1 MIAIL
6 RQYALVLWA
15 IVSRP
20 WTLLMLGLGL
30 LYIGPFL
37 TAWMVGRAVP
47 DGAMTAVPVVERPS
61 ASGGFGVA
69 ELGAMARDGRLG
81 SFTDLDTQAVERQEA
96 WDLVMPNGQSGFQLT
111 TTANARPGT
120 WPLFDQLPAL
130 EKLWMSPPDMLSDEG
145 WERIGEHASLEVLS
159 LPNVSSPDPQTLV
172 RFPALARA
180 ALERLPKLRQ
190 LDLRGTGGSLELLL
204 PPVPNLEVLAIGSG
218 RLEENLRTLADGSPR
233 LRVLAIQTWPD
244 FRFTPGMIE
253 SLKRMPNLRRV
264 SVEGAT
270 RADDEPAMKRQV
282 AELERALPG
291 VAVHPGTYRSS
302 RVWAAFWATVLGA
315 YLPFV
320 FWFQSSLLLATSLGW
335 MLPRRLAPHLFW
347 AMAVS
352 AACGGIIVALLL
364 SVGVAWV
371 PALTIALFATMLL
384 AGGAFGD
391 IEGIPRRIS
400 SAVLRV
406 ELIGSL
412 AAAAVALLIPW
423 VIDRWLSGATPAFAA
438 VLLGAVIATVA
449 WKLARQA
456 RLSQILAG
464 LQLAAPPGLVIDGSQ
479 GASPMQNAGRFSGW
493 QWRLAEWGVDR
504 QIDRPVPAP
513 YAEMLR
519 RPQWRGQS
527 LLTIAVTAVAMGSM
541 LAFIPM
547 IIARGTG
554 QRPPSLAQFL
564 PGLMAACV
572 WQACV
577 MALTQAIVMWG
588 QRRGSL
594 VIDFLRPVSRAG
606 YWRGL
611 QQAIARDLV
620 LPALL
625 GIVCLGM
632 AVGLSKNVDGWAWG
646 VAAALLVGV
655 FAMIHAMTLL
665 LAVTRWP
672 LVVGTLLIVLLV
684 AAGIGIVIAL
694 SHVLSVS
701 KPADLRT
708 ALGVA
713 GAVLAV
719 GLGIRTGVLWRLEAR
734 EIG

>member
-1 MIAIL
+1 MVAIL

-20 WTLLMLGLGL
+20 WMLLMLGMGL
-30 LYIGPFL
+30 LYVGPFL
-37 TAWMVGRAVP
+37 GAWLGGRAFP
-47 DGAMTAVPVVERPS
+47 DGVMTAVPVVETPS
-61 ASGGFGVA
+61 FFGPE
-69 ELGAMARDGRLG
+69 ELDKIALAGRLESVTEFQTAPRHSEEQYLVLSDG
-81 SFTDLDTQAVERQEA
+81 QIGWLGNGGRVGGWHILDQ
-96 WDLVMPNGQSGFQLT
+96 F
-111 TTANARPGT
+111 
-120 WPLFDQLPAL
+120 PAL
-130 EKLWMSPPDMLSDEG
+130 EKLWMSPPDMLSEEG
-145 WERIGEHASLEVLS
+145 WQRIGDHTALEVLS
-159 LPNVSSPDPQTLV
+159 LPNVSSTNAVTLEG
-172 RFPALARA
+172 FPALARA
-180 ALERLPKLRQ
+180 ALERLPRLRE
-190 LDLRGTGGSLELLL
+190 LDLRGTGGSFELLL
-204 PPVPNLEVLAIGSG
+204 PPLPQIEVLAIGWG

-233 LRVLAIQTWPD
+233 LRVLAIQTWFD
-244 FRFTPGMIE
+244 IGFTPGMIE
-253 SLKRMPNLRRV
+253 SLRRMPNLRRV
-264 SVEGAT
+264 YVAGAYQ
-270 RADDEPAMKRQV
+270 AEDEPAMQRQV
-282 AELERALPG
+282 NELRRALPG

-320 FWFQSSLLLATSLGW
+320 FWFQSSLLLATALGW

-347 AMAVS
+347 SMAVS
-352 AACGGIIVALLL
+352 AACGSIIVALLV

-391 IEGIPRRIS
+391 IEGIAGKIS

-412 AAAAVALLIPW
+412 LFAATALLTPW
-423 VIDRWLSGATPAFAA
+423 VIDRWLSGATPVFAGG
-438 VLLGAVIATVA
+438 LLGAVIATVA

-464 LQLAAPPGLVIDGSQ
+464 LQLAAPPGLVIDGLQ
-479 GASPMQNAGRFSGW
+479 GAPPRQNSGRFSGW
-493 QWRLAEWGVDR
+493 QWRLSEWGVDR
-504 QIDRPVPAP
+504 QIDKPVPAP

-527 LLTIAVTAVAMGSM
+527 LLTIVVTAVAMGGM

-554 QRPPSLAQFL
+554 QRPPSLSQFL
-564 PGLMAACV
+564 PAVMVVGA

-577 MALTQAIVMWG
+577 MALAQAIVMWG

-594 VIDFLRPVSRAG
+594 VLDFLRPVSRAG
-606 YWRGL
+606 YWQGL
-611 QQAIARDLV
+611 QQAIARDLI

-625 GIVCLGM
+625 GVVCLGM
-632 AVGLSKNVDGWAWG
+632 AVRLSTNGDGWAWG
-646 VAAALLVGV
+646 VAATLLVGIFV
-655 FAMIHAMTLL
+655 MIHAMTLL

-672 LVVGTLLIVLLV
+672 LIVGTLLVVLLV
-684 AAGIGIVIAL
+684 AAGIGAVIAL
-694 SHVLSVS
+694 SHALSIS
-701 KPADLRT
+701 KPADLWM
-708 ALGVA
+708 AVGVA

-719 GLGIRTGVLWRLEAR
+719 GLSIRAGVLWRLEER